1 MARKTKLDAVRQKKI
16 VEALRDG
23 NFVTTA
29 ANLAGVDDDTVHRW
43 VKRGRE
49 EAAEGQQ
56 TIYTRFV
63 EDFDRATAEAESTH
77 VAVLKAAARDGEWRA
92 SSWWL
97 ERRFPDRWGDRQ
109 RIDLNAK
116 VATTWLELMNS
127 TDDAEREAESGE
139 EV

>member
-92 SSWWL
+92 S
-97 ERRFPDRWGDRQ
+97 DRWGDRQ